1 MASISSR
8 PARSI
13 VPAVGSQRQRPLAG
27 VHGPGGRPG
36 SPRGLTLEPSYNNA
50 DPIKPLEP
58 ATATRTGASLDA
70 AIWRR
75 LRVAAPGLTTLAMM
89 ANVVSQ
95 IDSTQEVTVTDQ
107 SAAYRKPGAVTRR
120 MMNPFLVLAMRMG
133 ISVWGSRV
141 REVKGRTTGSPRRT
155 PVNLLTL
162 DGHEYLV
169 SPRGDTQW
177 ARNVRADNGR
187 LVLELGRHREERTA
201 RELPDEEKPPV
212 LRAYLKGGRWRSE
225 CSSMG

>member
-1 MASISSR
+1 M
-8 PARSI
+8 
-13 VPAVGSQRQRPLAG
+13 
-27 VHGPGGRPG
+27 
-36 SPRGLTLEPSYNNA
+36 
-50 DPIKPLEP
+50 
-58 ATATRTGASLDA
+58 
-70 AIWRR
+70 
-75 LRVAAPGLTTLAMM
+75 
-89 ANVVSQ
+89 
-95 IDSTQEVTVTDQ
+95 TDQ

-141 REVKGRTTGSPRRT
+141 LEVKGRTTGSPRRT
-155 PVNLLTL
+155 PVNLLKL

-212 LRAYLKGGRWRSE
+212 LRAYLKRWKMEVGVFFDGVSAESGDAELMRIAPKHPVFVLSE
-225 CSSMG
+225 TQN